1 VTLRTLNARN
11 VTPLTL
17 GAAARNPFDPR
28 RYPGGMHDPRVL
40 LDPATD
46 AVRKLARR
54 GYALDVATLEKLLS
68 GRNAAIQRGD
78 EARAESKRVAQSVKG
93 ASAEERPAL
102 VERAREL
109 KAVVAAADDEQKA
122 LDAELQELLLGI
134 PNLISDEAPEGTSE
148 ADAEL
153 VRVWGEQPE
162 IAEPRDHIDIGEGL
176 GILDLARATKLAGPR
191 FAVLR
196 GQGAKLERALARY
209 FLDVAEA
216 NGYTEYSVPSLVNR
230 PTMTG
235 TGQLPKFESDL
246 FRTSVGDRELF
257 LIPTAEVP
265 LTNLHAGETLPL
277 ESLPYAY
284 TAHTP
289 CYRSEAGSYGK
300 DTRGLI
306 RMHEFSKVELVRIVD
321 AERAR
326 AELDVLI
333 GHAEAVLQG
342 LGLHYR
348 VIKLAAGDTGFAA
361 RLTFDLEVWLPG
373 QDAYREIASASDFG
387 TFQARRAG
395 IRTKAKDGARGFAGT
410 LNSSGLPIGRTLV
423 AVLEQGQRADGSV
436 AVPAALVPYTGFDS
450 LTPA

>member
-1 VTLRTLNARN
+1 
-11 VTPLTL
+11 
-17 GAAARNPFDPR
+17 
-28 RYPGGMHDPRVL
+28 MHDPRVL

-54 GYALDVATLEKLLS
+54 GYALDVSALEKLLS

-78 EARAESKRVAQSVKG
+78 EARAEAKRVAQSVKG

-109 KAVVAAADDEQKA
+109 KTVVATAEDEHRT
-122 LDAELQELLLGI
+122 LDTELQDVLLGI
-134 PNLISDEAPEGTSE
+134 PNLIADEAPEGTSE

-153 VRVWGEQPE
+153 VRTWGDKPE
-162 IAEPRDHIDIGEGL
+162 IAAPRDHIDIGESL
-176 GILDLARATKLAGPR
+176 GILDLARGTKLAGPR

-246 FRTSVGDRELF
+246 FRTAVGDRELF

-306 RMHEFSKVELVRIVD
+306 RMHEFAKVELVRIVD
-321 AERAR
+321 AERSR
-326 AELDVLI
+326 AELEVLV

-348 VIKLAAGDTGFAA
+348 VIKLAAGDTGFSA

-373 QDAYREIASASDFG
+373 QEAYREIASASDFG
-387 TFQARRAG
+387 TFQARRAA
-395 IRTKAKDGARGFAGT
+395 IRTKAKDGTRGFAGT
-410 LNSSGLPIGRTLV
+410 LNSSGLPVGRTLV
-423 AVLEQGQRADGSV
+423 AVLEQGQRADGTV
-436 AVPAALVPYTGFDS
+436 ALPEALVPYAGFDS